1 MLQQMKDDSL
11 SEGGRVY
18 VCGREGKEGR
28 QGVLCYLHAQLQA
41 LPSEFYEIYAHFTR
55 KFN

>member
-11 SEGGRVY
+11 REGRKEYVY
-18 VCGREGKEGR
+18 GGKEGG

>member
-18 VCGREGKEGR
+18 VYGREGQEGG

>member
-11 SEGGRVY
+11 SEGGK
-18 VCGREGKEGR
+18 GGKEGG